1 MFLHLTKA
9 TYLDDYK
16 IKVEFNNG
24 QEGVADLSVILDRK
38 IFSDLKDKAQFA
50 DFKIDAELETIVWKN
65 GMDLAPEYI
74 YYQVFKHDPKRQQQ
88 FQDWGYQF

>member
-24 QEGVADLSVILDRK
+24 QEGVADLSLILDRK

-74 YYQVFKHDPKRQQQ
+74 YYQVFKNEYELQQQ
-88 FQDWGYQF
+88 FKDWGYQF